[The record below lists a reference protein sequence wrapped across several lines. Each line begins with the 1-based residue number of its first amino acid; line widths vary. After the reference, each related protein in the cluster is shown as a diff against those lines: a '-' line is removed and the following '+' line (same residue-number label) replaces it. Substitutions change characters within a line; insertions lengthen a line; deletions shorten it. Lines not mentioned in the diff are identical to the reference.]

1 MIRPLVLTLCVIAI
15 CAGCKPYYQAET
27 VVANRQSLTEA
38 SVADESVSQEVEE
51 MIDPYRQE
59 LETAMA
65 EVIGQVE
72 EPLTL
77 SAGESTLGNWV
88 ADLLYDEAKRLFPD
102 QPIDFA
108 ITNRGGLRID
118 EIPAGP
124 ITMEDM
130 YRLMPFD
137 NELVL
142 VNINGVV
149 MEEFLDY
156 MVERWRGWPQSSQ
169 LRYRIEDN
177 KPMAVT
183 IQDASPVLNRNYLVA
198 MPDYIANGGDNAEM
212 LADRPQIKSGQLIR
226 DLLIDAIKRRRVI
239 QAELDGRI
247 E

>member
-1 MIRPLVLTLCVIAI
+1 MIRYIWLSGFIALVSFSCNPFYHAKEVTADTQTLTASSAPENEISEEIDEIVA
-15 CAGCKPYYQAET
+15 PYKVQ
-27 VVANRQSLTEA
+27 
-38 SVADESVSQEVEE
+38 
-51 MIDPYRQE
+51 

-65 EVIGQVE
+65 EVIGQAD
-72 EPLTL
+72 EPLRL
-77 SAGESTLGNWV
+77 SKGESTLGNWV
-88 ADLLYDEAKRLFPD
+88 ADLIFDEAKRLFPE

-124 ITMEDM
+124 VTMEDM

-149 MEEFLDY
+149 MEEFLNY
-156 MVERWRGWPQSSQ
+156 MASVWSGWPQSVH
-169 LRYRIEDN
+169 LRYKIEDE
-177 KPMAVT
+177 KPVDVS
-183 IQDASPVLNRNYLVA
+183 IQEAAPLLNRNYLVA
-198 MPDYIANGGDNAEM
+198 MPDYVANGGDNAEM

-226 DLLIDAIKRRRVI
+226 DLLIEAIKRKGTL

-247 E
+247 Q

>member
-183 IQDASPVLNRNYLVA
+183 IQDTSPVLNRNYLVA

>member
-65 EVIGQVE
+65 EVIGQVD

-77 SAGESTLGNWV
+77 SAGVSTLGNWV
-88 ADLLYDEAKRLFPD
+88 AVLLYDDAKRLFPD

-108 ITNRGGLRID
+108 ITNRGGLRIV

-169 LRYRIEDN
+169 LRYRIEGN

-183 IQDASPVLNRNYLVA
+183 IQDTSPVLNRNYLVA